1 MMTWTEVKPLH
12 DTEKRGMSIKTG
24 LILSGGGARAAY
36 QVGVLQALAEI
47 LPKNTRQPFPIITGT
62 SAGALNALGLA
73 GRPGTFR
80 YRTQALGTIWSSL
93 ESAAIYRTSG
103 FAVTRNALRIA
114 WSMLR
119 GPSKNPPPLALL
131 DNQPLREL
139 LEEAVQFTHIERAI
153 AGGEL
158 EAIGLTAMNYSNGHS
173 TTFYQGQAHITPWSR
188 ARRHSEPCTL
198 GVEHLLASSALPT
211 LFPATRVGQHYFGDG
226 ALRQA
231 RPLSAAIH
239 LGADRLF
246 IIGVSDHGSSALV
259 ENPLPTP
266 PTISQVLGQMLN
278 GVFLDSIDADL
289 ETLHRVNALL
299 SDRSNRQLSRPGISG
314 MRLIDSL
321 IISPSQSLS
330 DIARDYVDELP
341 KATRRFL
348 NMTRSIRDDG
358 SGGALSY
365 ILFEPGYCQHLLHL
379 GYQDALAQRDRI
391 AAFFDLGED
400 RTSGANQHWTAQHG
414 PVVRKPL
421 NPIQRSWYQLIGKS
435 IRRL

>member
-1 MMTWTEVKPLH
+1 MALSKINAFEQI
-12 DTEKRGMSIKTG
+12 EKRGMSFKTG

-80 YRTQALGTIWSSL
+80 YRTQALSTIWSSL

-103 FAVTRNALRIA
+103 FAVTRNALKIA
-114 WSMLR
+114 WSML
-119 GPSKNPPPLALL
+119 GGQSNHITPLALL

-139 LEEAVQFTHIERAI
+139 LAEAIQFTHIERAVT
-153 AGGEL
+153 GGEL

-173 TTFYQGQAHITPWSR
+173 TTFYQGQAHIAPWSR
-188 ARRHSEPCTL
+188 ARRHSVACKL

-211 LFPATRVGQHYFGDG
+211 LFPATRIGQHYFGDG
-226 ALRQA
+226 ALRQS

-246 IIGVSDHGSSALV
+246 IVGVSDQMNQPSLV
-259 ENPLPTP
+259 DGHPLPP
-266 PTISQVLGQMLN
+266 PTITQVLGQMLN

-299 SDRSNRQLSRPGISG
+299 SDRSNRELSRPGIDG

-330 DIARDYVDELP
+330 EIAREYVNELP
-341 KATRRFL
+341 RATRRFL
-348 NMTRSIRDDG
+348 NVTRSIRDNG

-365 ILFEPGYCQHLLHL
+365 ILFEPGYCQHLLRL
-379 GYQDALAQRDRI
+379 GYDDAMAQRERI
-391 AAFFDLGED
+391 SAFFDLGASPSD
-400 RTSGANQHWTAQHG
+400 QQIQHWSAQHG

-421 NPIQRSWYQLIGKS
+421 NPIQRRWYQLIGKS

>member
-1 MMTWTEVKPLH
+1 
-12 DTEKRGMSIKTG
+12 MSIKTG

-80 YRTQALGTIWSSL
+80 YRTQALSAIWSSL

-103 FAVTRNALRIA
+103 FAVSRNALRII

-119 GPSKNPPPLALL
+119 GQSKNPVPLALL

-153 AGGEL
+153 TGGEL
-158 EAIGLTAMNYSNGHS
+158 EAIGLTAMNYTNGHS
-173 TTFYQGQAHITPWSR
+173 TTFYQGQAHIAPWSR

-226 ALRQA
+226 ALRQS

-246 IIGVSDHGSSALV
+246 IIGVSDHASHGPSDETPSV
-259 ENPLPTP
+259 P

-341 KATRRFL
+341 SATRRFL
-348 NMTRSIRDDG
+348 NLTRSIRDQG

-365 ILFEPGYCQHLLHL
+365 ILFEPGYCQHLLRL

-391 AAFFDLGED
+391 TAFFDAGED
-400 RTSGANQHWTAQHG
+400 QPSQQSQHWSAQHG

-421 NPIQRSWYQLIGKS
+421 NPIQRRWYQMIGKS
-435 IRRL
+435 TRRL

>member
-1 MMTWTEVKPLH
+1 
-12 DTEKRGMSIKTG
+12 MSIKTG

-47 LPKNTRQPFPIITGT
+47 LPKQTRQPFPIITGT

-80 YRTQALGTIWSSL
+80 HRTQALGTIWSSL
-93 ESAAIYRTSG
+93 ESASIYRTSG

-119 GPSKNPPPLALL
+119 GQSKHPAPLALL

-139 LEEAVQFTHIERAI
+139 LEEAIQFTHIERAI

-173 TTFYQGQAHITPWSR
+173 TTFYQGQAHIEPWSR
-188 ARRHSEPCTL
+188 ARRRSESCTL

-211 LFPATRVGQHYFGDG
+211 LFPATRIADHYFGDG
-226 ALRQA
+226 ALRQS

-246 IIGVSDHGSSALV
+246 VIGVSDHASYPSV
-259 ENPLPTP
+259 DTQPMPP
-266 PTISQVLGQMLN
+266 PTITQVLGQMLN
-278 GVFLDSIDADL
+278 GVFLDSVDADL
-289 ETLHRVNALL
+289 ETLYRINALL
-299 SDRSNRQLSRPGISG
+299 SDRSDRQLNRPGISG

-321 IISPSQSLS
+321 VIAPSQSLS
-330 DIARDYVDELP
+330 DIARDYVEELP
-341 KATRRFL
+341 SATRRFL
-348 NMTRSIRDDG
+348 NMTRSIRDNG

-365 ILFEPGYCQHLLHL
+365 ILFEPGYCQHLLQL
-379 GYQDALAQRDRI
+379 GYEDAMAQRQRI
-391 AAFFDLGED
+391 SAFFDVGEGQPPS
-400 RTSGANQHWTAQHG
+400 TSQHWTAQHG

-421 NPIQRSWYQLIGKS
+421 NPLQRSWYQLIGKS
-435 IRRL
+435 TRRL